1 MMMTTSDPTPNG
13 WQKLQNLL
21 KNRNIRRLMYALIV
35 LASGVFIAYAVYS
48 NWNEFKSQQWDFNYS
63 YILLAVLLY
72 PAGMLPTVAAWH
84 KLLQAMG
91 VNCSFLTDLRLYSL
105 STLPKHIPG
114 FVMFVTSRSL
124 LYQEEKVSA
133 ATSVTATGAETVL
146 LALTGFISSIMLFL
160 LGSERIGQFNA
171 FRFIAPVAIALLI
184 VFIFWTP
191 ALNRLLQKIL
201 ARRGIQQVPQ
211 LDQRQTI
218 FSLLWMFAAWI
229 GGGLILFVLVQAVN
243 PMSLSF
249 LPVMIGTWGAAGAV
263 SLTIGIGIQ
272 GLGIREITLGA
283 LLSLV
288 MPTLT
293 AIVIAVAFRLVLTLG
308 EILWVVFFIWITKK
322 PSRNLEG
329 VSNE

>member
-1 MMMTTSDPTPNG
+1 MMMTTSDPTPNR
-13 WQKLQNLL
+13 WQKFQNLL
-21 KNRNIRRLMYALIV
+21 KNRNIQRLMYALIV

-91 VNCSFLTDLRLYSL
+91 VNCSFQTDLRLYSL

-146 LALTGFISSIMLFL
+146 LALTGFISSILLFF

-191 ALNRLLQKIL
+191 ALNRMLQKIL

-211 LDQRQTI
+211 LDQRQTV

-293 AIVIAVAFRLVLTLG
+293 AIVIAVAFRLVLTIG